1 MPNNMPNPLK
11 LKVNRDAT
19 PPQEQYKLADQPG
32 TSARHARQPPS
43 CPTTTNLLKG
53 RAAAAAGEQLLC
65 RATDQVLQHHIDNTR
80 DPILRHLCFIK
91 HSNSSLG
98 SLLPRL
104 GLQQQQQLQQQGEG
118 CSSNNSSSRGRS
130 LLGCS
135 QLVQGFLSLLLQLMG
150 WPGHPSTA
158 GGGAW
163 ELLASRLMQEEQQQQ
178 QQQCCWLPTKT
189 AINKLAAAG
198 IRQQSKLKPNR
209 SSSSSSNRG
218 YIQLHTLK
226 WGEGTAA
233 KSRRTL
239 YAHQIMCWAV
249 HGSPPVAADSEDDS
263 GEQGPNSSSNNNNSN
278 SCWVV
283 RHLCGR
289 PGCIRPGCLVWGTHK
304 QNAQDRASH
313 RDKARLKGVCSM
325 YRQQ

>member
-1 MPNNMPNPLK
+1 MHAMPYNMPNPLI

-104 GLQQQQQLQQQGEG
+104 GLQQQQQLQQQGAG

-158 GGGAW
+158 GGVG
-163 ELLASRLMQEEQQQQ
+163 
-178 QQQCCWLPTKT
+178 
-189 AINKLAAAG
+189 G
-198 IRQQSKLKPNR
+198 
-209 SSSSSSNRG
+209 G
-218 YIQLHTLK
+218 
-226 WGEGTAA
+226 GG
-233 KSRRTL
+233 
-239 YAHQIMCWAV
+239 
-249 HGSPPVAADSEDDS
+249 
-263 GEQGPNSSSNNNNSN
+263 
-278 SCWVV
+278 
-283 RHLCGR
+283 
-289 PGCIRPGCLVWGTHK
+289 
-304 QNAQDRASH
+304 
-313 RDKARLKGVCSM
+313 SM